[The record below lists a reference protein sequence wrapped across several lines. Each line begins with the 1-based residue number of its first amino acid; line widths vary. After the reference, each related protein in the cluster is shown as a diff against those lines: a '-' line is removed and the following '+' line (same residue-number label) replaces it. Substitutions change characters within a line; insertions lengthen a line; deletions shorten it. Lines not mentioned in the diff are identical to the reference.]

1 MGPFFFCSKYDK
13 RLFFIMTLL
22 RSFTF
27 YTIILSTILFYK
39 LNAQVQSPKVLYAGV
54 EIEGLES
61 WMKEEFEQKFNK
73 IFEDIS
79 DQMINDKNVKDIAG
93 EELDSLFNEINDF
106 RFKQVADKMDVVY
119 IFAGKFKNVSPDDRK
134 VMVQGEFYRYNAQL
148 NSSFRY
154 DVLRYYERMDAEA
167 RVIKQQMVDSLPSVT
182 TPSSFK
188 NVLLLFGSILLV
200 GILLMSLA
208 GTDYN
213 STGDGSGGT
222 PVTPA

>member
-1 MGPFFFCSKYDK
+1 
-13 RLFFIMTLL
+13 MTIL

-39 LNAQVQSPKVLYAGV
+39 LSAQDQPSKVLYAGL

-73 IFEDIS
+73 IFEDIT
-79 DQMINDKNVKDIAG
+79 DQIIDDKNVLDVAG
-93 EELDSLFNEINDF
+93 EELDSLFSEINDF
-106 RFKQVADKMDVVY
+106 RFKQVADKMDVAY
-119 IFAGKFKNVSPDDRK
+119 IFVGKFKNVSPDDRK
-134 VMVQGEFYRYNAQL
+134 VMIQGEFYRYNAQL

>member
-1 MGPFFFCSKYDK
+1 
-13 RLFFIMTLL
+13 MTIL

-27 YTIILSTILFYK
+27 YTIILLTIPFYK
-39 LNAQVQSPKVLYAGV
+39 LSAQDQPSKVLYAGV

-61 WMKEEFEQKFNK
+61 WMKEEFELKFNK
-73 IFEDIS
+73 IFEDIT
-79 DQMINDKNVKDIAG
+79 DQIIDDKNVLDVAG
-93 EELDSLFNEINDF
+93 EELDSLFSEINDF
-106 RFKQVADKMDVVY
+106 RFKQVADKMDVAY

-134 VMVQGEFYRYNAQL
+134 VMIQGEFYRYNAQL

-167 RVIKQQMVDSLPSVT
+167 RVIKQQMVDSLPKIT

-200 GILLMSLA
+200 GLLLMSLA

>member
-1 MGPFFFCSKYDK
+1 
-13 RLFFIMTLL
+13 MTIL

-39 LNAQVQSPKVLYAGV
+39 LNAQTLPSKVLYAGV

-73 IFEDIS
+73 IFEDIT
-79 DQMINDKNVKDIAG
+79 DQMIDDKNVLDVAG
-93 EELDSLFNEINDF
+93 EELDSLFSEINDF
-106 RFKQVADKMDVVY
+106 RFKQVADKMDVTY

-134 VMVQGEFYRYNAQL
+134 VMIQGEFYRYNAQL

-167 RVIKQQMVDSLPSVT
+167 RVIKQQMVDSLPTVT

>member
-1 MGPFFFCSKYDK
+1 
-13 RLFFIMTLL
+13 MTIL

-39 LNAQVQSPKVLYAGV
+39 LSAQDQSSKVLYAGV
-54 EIEGLES
+54 KIEGLES

-73 IFEDIS
+73 IFEDIT
-79 DQMINDKNVKDIAG
+79 DQMIDDKNALDVAG
-93 EELDSLFNEINDF
+93 EELDSLFSEINDF
-106 RFKQVADKMDVVY
+106 RFKQVADKMDVAY

-134 VMVQGEFYRYNAQL
+134 VMIQGEFYRYNAQL

-167 RVIKQQMVDSLPSVT
+167 RAIKQQMVDSLPTVT

>member
-1 MGPFFFCSKYDK
+1 
-13 RLFFIMTLL
+13 MTIL

-39 LNAQVQSPKVLYAGV
+39 LSAQDQPSKVLYAGV
-54 EIEGLES
+54 KIEGLES

-73 IFEDIS
+73 IFEDIT
-79 DQMINDKNVKDIAG
+79 DQMIDDKNAKDVAI
-93 EELDSLFNEINDF
+93 EELDSLFSDINDF
-106 RFKQVADKMDVVY
+106 RFKQVADKMDVAY

-134 VMVQGEFYRYNAQL
+134 VMIQGEFYRYNAQL

-167 RVIKQQMVDSLPSVT
+167 RVIKQQMVDSLPTVT

>member
-1 MGPFFFCSKYDK
+1 
-13 RLFFIMTLL
+13 MTIL

-39 LNAQVQSPKVLYAGV
+39 LSAQAQPSKVLYAGV

-73 IFEDIS
+73 IFEDITA
-79 DQMINDKNVKDIAG
+79 DQMIDDKNALDVAG
-93 EELDSLFNEINDF
+93 EELDSLFSEINDF
-106 RFKQVADKMDVVY
+106 RFKQVADKMDVTY

-134 VMVQGEFYRYNAQL
+134 VMIQGEFYRYNAQL

-167 RVIKQQMVDSLPSVT
+167 RVIKQQMVDSLPTVT

>member
-1 MGPFFFCSKYDK
+1 
-13 RLFFIMTLL
+13 MTIL

-39 LNAQVQSPKVLYAGV
+39 LSAQDQSSKVLYAGV
-54 EIEGLES
+54 KIEGLES

-73 IFEDIS
+73 IFEDIT
-79 DQMINDKNVKDIAG
+79 DQMIDDKNVLDVAG
-93 EELDSLFNEINDF
+93 EELDSLFSEINDF
-106 RFKQVADKMDVVY
+106 RFKQVADKMDVAY

-134 VMVQGEFYRYNAQL
+134 VMIQGEFYRYNAQL

-154 DVLRYYERMDAEA
+154 DVLRYYERMDAEV
-167 RVIKQQMVDSLPSVT
+167 RVIKQQMVDSLPTVT

>member
-1 MGPFFFCSKYDK
+1 
-13 RLFFIMTLL
+13 MTIL

-27 YTIILSTILFYK
+27 YTLILSTILFYK
-39 LNAQVQSPKVLYAGV
+39 LSAQDQPSKVLYAGV
-54 EIEGLES
+54 KIEGLES

-73 IFEDIS
+73 IFEDIT
-79 DQMINDKNVKDIAG
+79 DQMIDDKNVLDVAG
-93 EELDSLFNEINDF
+93 EELDSLFSEINDF
-106 RFKQVADKMDVVY
+106 RFKQVADKMDVAY

-134 VMVQGEFYRYNAQL
+134 VMIQGEFYRYNAQL

-167 RVIKQQMVDSLPSVT
+167 RVIKQQMVDSLPTVT

>member
-1 MGPFFFCSKYDK
+1 
-13 RLFFIMTLL
+13 MTIL

-39 LNAQVQSPKVLYAGV
+39 LSAQDQPSKVLYAGV
-54 EIEGLES
+54 KIEGLES

-73 IFEDIS
+73 IFEDIT
-79 DQMINDKNVKDIAG
+79 DQMIDDKNVLDVAG
-93 EELDSLFNEINDF
+93 EELDSLFSEINDF
-106 RFKQVADKMDVVY
+106 RFKQVADKMDVAY

-134 VMVQGEFYRYNAQL
+134 VMIQGEFYRYNVQL

-154 DVLRYYERMDAEA
+154 DVLRYYERMDAEV
-167 RVIKQQMVDSLPSVT
+167 RVIKQQMVDSLPTIT

>member
-1 MGPFFFCSKYDK
+1 
-13 RLFFIMTLL
+13 MTIL

-39 LNAQVQSPKVLYAGV
+39 LSAQDQPSKVLYAGL

-73 IFEDIS
+73 IFEDIT
-79 DQMINDKNVKDIAG
+79 DQMIDDKNVLDVAG
-93 EELDSLFNEINDF
+93 EELDSLFSEINDF
-106 RFKQVADKMDVVY
+106 RFKQVADKMDVTY

-134 VMVQGEFYRYNAQL
+134 VMIQGEFYRYNAQL

-167 RVIKQQMVDSLPSVT
+167 RVIKQQMVDSLPTVT

>member
-1 MGPFFFCSKYDK
+1 
-13 RLFFIMTLL
+13 MTIL

-39 LNAQVQSPKVLYAGV
+39 LSAQDQPSKVLYAGV
-54 EIEGLES
+54 KIEGLES

-73 IFEDIS
+73 IFEDIT
-79 DQMINDKNVKDIAG
+79 DQIIDDKNVLDVAG
-93 EELDSLFNEINDF
+93 EELDSLFSEINDF
-106 RFKQVADKMDVVY
+106 RFKQVADKMDVAY

-134 VMVQGEFYRYNAQL
+134 VMIQGEFYRYNAQL

-167 RVIKQQMVDSLPSVT
+167 RVIKQQMVDSLPTVT

>member
-1 MGPFFFCSKYDK
+1 
-13 RLFFIMTLL
+13 MTIL

-39 LNAQVQSPKVLYAGV
+39 LNAQVQPSKVLYAGV
-54 EIEGLES
+54 KIEGLER
-61 WMKEEFEQKFNK
+61 WMKEEFELKFNK
-73 IFEDIS
+73 IFEDITA
-79 DQMINDKNVKDIAG
+79 DQMIDDKNALDVAG
-93 EELDSLFNEINDF
+93 EELDSLFSEINDF
-106 RFKQVADKMDVVY
+106 RFKQVADKMDVAY

-134 VMVQGEFYRYNAQL
+134 VMIQGEFYRYNSQL

-167 RVIKQQMVDSLPSVT
+167 RVIKQQMVDSLPTVT

>member
-1 MGPFFFCSKYDK
+1 
-13 RLFFIMTLL
+13 MTIL

-39 LNAQVQSPKVLYAGV
+39 LSAQDRASKVLYAGV
-54 EIEGLES
+54 KIEGLES

-73 IFEDIS
+73 IFEDIT
-79 DQMINDKNVKDIAG
+79 DQMIDDKNVLDVAG
-93 EELDSLFNEINDF
+93 EELDSLFSEINDF
-106 RFKQVADKMDVVY
+106 RFKQVADKMDVAY

-134 VMVQGEFYRYNAQL
+134 VMIQGEFYRYNAQL

-167 RVIKQQMVDSLPSVT
+167 RVIKQQMVDSLPTVT

>member
-1 MGPFFFCSKYDK
+1 
-13 RLFFIMTLL
+13 MTIL

-39 LNAQVQSPKVLYAGV
+39 LSAQDRPSKVLYAGV
-54 EIEGLES
+54 KIEGLES

-73 IFEDIS
+73 IFEDIT
-79 DQMINDKNVKDIAG
+79 DQMIDDKNVLDVAG
-93 EELDSLFNEINDF
+93 EELDSLLSEINDF
-106 RFKQVADKMDVVY
+106 RFKQVADKMDVTY

-134 VMVQGEFYRYNAQL
+134 VMIQGEFYRYNAQL

-167 RVIKQQMVDSLPSVT
+167 RVIKQQMVDSLPTVT

>member
-1 MGPFFFCSKYDK
+1 
-13 RLFFIMTLL
+13 MTIL

-39 LNAQVQSPKVLYAGV
+39 LSAQVQPSKVLYAGV
-54 EIEGLES
+54 EIDGLES
-61 WMKEEFEQKFNK
+61 WMKEEFELKFNK
-73 IFEDIS
+73 IFEDIT
-79 DQMINDKNVKDIAG
+79 DQMIDDKNALDVAG
-93 EELDSLFNEINDF
+93 EELDSLFSEINDF
-106 RFKQVADKMDVVY
+106 RFKQVADKMDVTY

-134 VMVQGEFYRYNAQL
+134 VMIQGEFYRYNAQL

-167 RVIKQQMVDSLPSVT
+167 RVIKQQMVDSLPTVT

>member
-1 MGPFFFCSKYDK
+1 
-13 RLFFIMTLL
+13 MTIL

-27 YTIILSTILFYK
+27 YTIIFSTILFYK
-39 LNAQVQSPKVLYAGV
+39 LSAQVQSSKVLYAGV

-61 WMKEEFEQKFNK
+61 WMKEEFELKFNK
-73 IFEDIS
+73 IFEDIT
-79 DQMINDKNVKDIAG
+79 DQMIDDKNALDVAG
-93 EELDSLFNEINDF
+93 EELDSLFSEINDF
-106 RFKQVADKMDVVY
+106 RFKQVADKMDVAY

-134 VMVQGEFYRYNAQL
+134 VMIQGEFYRYNAQL

-167 RVIKQQMVDSLPSVT
+167 RVIKQQMVDSLPTVT

>member
-1 MGPFFFCSKYDK
+1 
-13 RLFFIMTLL
+13 MTIL

-39 LNAQVQSPKVLYAGV
+39 LSAQDRPSKVLYAGV

-61 WMKEEFEQKFNK
+61 WMKEEFELKFNK
-73 IFEDIS
+73 IFEDIT
-79 DQMINDKNVKDIAG
+79 DQMIDDKNALDVAG
-93 EELDSLFNEINDF
+93 EELDSLFSEINDF
-106 RFKQVADKMDVVY
+106 RFKQVADKMDVAY

-134 VMVQGEFYRYNAQL
+134 VMIQGEFYRYNAQL

-154 DVLRYYERMDAEA
+154 DVLRYYERMDAEV
-167 RVIKQQMVDSLPSVT
+167 RVIKQQMVDSLPTVT

>member
-1 MGPFFFCSKYDK
+1 
-13 RLFFIMTLL
+13 MTIL

-27 YTIILSTILFYK
+27 YPIILSTILFYK
-39 LNAQVQSPKVLYAGV
+39 LSAQDRPSKVLYAGV
-54 EIEGLES
+54 KIEGLES

-73 IFEDIS
+73 IFEDITA
-79 DQMINDKNVKDIAG
+79 DQMIDDKNALDVAG
-93 EELDSLFNEINDF
+93 EELDSLFSEINDF
-106 RFKQVADKMDVVY
+106 RFKQVADKMDVAY

-134 VMVQGEFYRYNAQL
+134 VMIQGEFYRYNAQL

-167 RVIKQQMVDSLPSVT
+167 RVIKQQMVDSLPTVT

>member
-1 MGPFFFCSKYDK
+1 
-13 RLFFIMTLL
+13 MTIL

-39 LNAQVQSPKVLYAGV
+39 LSAQDRPSKVLYAGV

-73 IFEDIS
+73 IFEDITA
-79 DQMINDKNVKDIAG
+79 DQMIDDKNALDVAG
-93 EELDSLFNEINDF
+93 EELDSLFSEINDF
-106 RFKQVADKMDVVY
+106 RFKQVADKMDVAY

-134 VMVQGEFYRYNAQL
+134 VMIQGEFYRYNAQL

-167 RVIKQQMVDSLPSVT
+167 RVIKQQMVDSLPTVT

>member
-1 MGPFFFCSKYDK
+1 
-13 RLFFIMTLL
+13 MTIL

-39 LNAQVQSPKVLYAGV
+39 LSAQVQPSKVLYAGV
-54 EIEGLES
+54 EIEGLEI

-73 IFEDIS
+73 IFEDIT
-79 DQMINDKNVKDIAG
+79 DQMIDDKNALDVAG

-106 RFKQVADKMDVVY
+106 RFKQVADKMDVTY

-134 VMVQGEFYRYNAQL
+134 VMIQGEFYRYNVQL

-167 RVIKQQMVDSLPSVT
+167 RVIKQQMVDSLPTVT

>member
-1 MGPFFFCSKYDK
+1 
-13 RLFFIMTLL
+13 MTIL

-39 LNAQVQSPKVLYAGV
+39 LSAQDQPSKVLYAGV
-54 EIEGLES
+54 KIEGLES

-73 IFEDIS
+73 IFEDIT
-79 DQMINDKNVKDIAG
+79 DQMIDDKNVLDVAG
-93 EELDSLFNEINDF
+93 EELDSLFSEINDF
-106 RFKQVADKMDVVY
+106 RFKQVADKMDVAY

-134 VMVQGEFYRYNAQL
+134 VMIQGEFYRYNAQL

-154 DVLRYYERMDAEA
+154 DVLRYYERMDTEA
-167 RVIKQQMVDSLPSVT
+167 RVIKQQMVDSLPTVT

>member
-1 MGPFFFCSKYDK
+1 
-13 RLFFIMTLL
+13 MTIR

-27 YTIILSTILFYK
+27 YTIILSTIFSYK
-39 LNAQVQSPKVLYAGV
+39 LSAQVQPSKVLYAGV

-61 WMKEEFEQKFNK
+61 WMKEEFELKFNK
-73 IFEDIS
+73 IFEDITA
-79 DQMINDKNVKDIAG
+79 DQMIDDKNVLDVAG
-93 EELDSLFNEINDF
+93 EELDSLFIEINDF
-106 RFKQVADKMDVVY
+106 RFKQVADKMDVAY
-119 IFAGKFKNVSPDDRK
+119 IFAGKFKNVSPDERK
-134 VMVQGEFYRYNAQL
+134 VMIQGEFYRYNAQL

-167 RVIKQQMVDSLPSVT
+167 RVIKQQMVDSLPTVT

>member
-1 MGPFFFCSKYDK
+1 
-13 RLFFIMTLL
+13 MTIL

-39 LNAQVQSPKVLYAGV
+39 LSAQVQSSKVLYAGV

-61 WMKEEFEQKFNK
+61 WMKEEFELKFNK
-73 IFEDIS
+73 IFEDIT
-79 DQMINDKNVKDIAG
+79 DQMIDDKNVLDVAG
-93 EELDSLFNEINDF
+93 EELDSLFSEINDF
-106 RFKQVADKMDVVY
+106 RFKQVADKMDVAY

-134 VMVQGEFYRYNAQL
+134 VMIQGEFYRYNAQL

-167 RVIKQQMVDSLPSVT
+167 RVIKQQMVDSLPTVT

>member
-1 MGPFFFCSKYDK
+1 M
-13 RLFFIMTLL
+13 IIL

-39 LNAQVQSPKVLYAGV
+39 LSAQVQPSKVLYAGV

-61 WMKEEFEQKFNK
+61 WMKEEFELKFNK
-73 IFEDIS
+73 IFEDITA
-79 DQMINDKNVKDIAG
+79 DQMIDDKNALDVAG
-93 EELDSLFNEINDF
+93 EELDSLFSEINDF
-106 RFKQVADKMDVVY
+106 RFKQVADKMDVAY
-119 IFAGKFKNVSPDDRK
+119 IFAGKFKNVSPDERK
-134 VMVQGEFYRYNAQL
+134 VMIQGEFYRYNAQL

-167 RVIKQQMVDSLPSVT
+167 RVIKQQMVDSLPTVT

>member
-1 MGPFFFCSKYDK
+1 
-13 RLFFIMTLL
+13 MTIL

-39 LNAQVQSPKVLYAGV
+39 LSAQDQPSKVLYAGV

-61 WMKEEFEQKFNK
+61 WMKEEFELKFNK
-73 IFEDIS
+73 IFEDITA
-79 DQMINDKNVKDIAG
+79 DQMIDDKNALDVAG
-93 EELDSLFNEINDF
+93 EELDSLFSEINDF
-106 RFKQVADKMDVVY
+106 RFKQVADKMDVAY

-134 VMVQGEFYRYNAQL
+134 VMIQGEFYRYNAQL

-167 RVIKQQMVDSLPSVT
+167 RVIKQQMVDSLPTVT

>member
-1 MGPFFFCSKYDK
+1 
-13 RLFFIMTLL
+13 MTIL

-39 LNAQVQSPKVLYAGV
+39 LSAQTLPSKVLYVGV

-61 WMKEEFEQKFNK
+61 WMKEEFELKFNK
-73 IFEDIS
+73 IFEDITA
-79 DQMINDKNVKDIAG
+79 DQMIDDKNALDVAG
-93 EELDSLFNEINDF
+93 EELDSLFSEINDF
-106 RFKQVADKMDVVY
+106 RFKQVADKMDVAY

-134 VMVQGEFYRYNAQL
+134 VMIQGEFYRYNAQL

-167 RVIKQQMVDSLPSVT
+167 RVIKQQMVDSLPTVT

>member
-1 MGPFFFCSKYDK
+1 
-13 RLFFIMTLL
+13 MTIL

-27 YTIILSTILFYK
+27 YTIILSTILFHK
-39 LNAQVQSPKVLYAGV
+39 LNAQTLPSKVLYAGV

-73 IFEDIS
+73 IFEDIT
-79 DQMINDKNVKDIAG
+79 DQMIDDKNVLDVAG
-93 EELDSLFNEINDF
+93 EELDSLFSEINDF
-106 RFKQVADKMDVVY
+106 RFKQVADKMDVGY

-134 VMVQGEFYRYNAQL
+134 VMIQGEFYRYNAQL

-167 RVIKQQMVDSLPSVT
+167 RVIKQQMVDSLPTVT

>member
-1 MGPFFFCSKYDK
+1 
-13 RLFFIMTLL
+13 MTIL

-39 LNAQVQSPKVLYAGV
+39 LSAQDQPSKVLYAGV
-54 EIEGLES
+54 EIEGLER
-61 WMKEEFEQKFNK
+61 WMKEEFELKFNK
-73 IFEDIS
+73 IFEDIT
-79 DQMINDKNVKDIAG
+79 DQMIDDKNALDVAG
-93 EELDSLFNEINDF
+93 EELDSLFSEINDF
-106 RFKQVADKMDVVY
+106 RFKQVADKMDVAY

-134 VMVQGEFYRYNAQL
+134 VMIQGEFYRYNAQL

-167 RVIKQQMVDSLPSVT
+167 RVIKQQMVDSLPTVT

>member
-1 MGPFFFCSKYDK
+1 
-13 RLFFIMTLL
+13 MTIL

-39 LNAQVQSPKVLYAGV
+39 LNAQTQPSKVLYAGV
-54 EIEGLES
+54 EIEGLER
-61 WMKEEFEQKFNK
+61 WMKEEFELKFNK
-73 IFEDIS
+73 IFEDITA
-79 DQMINDKNVKDIAG
+79 DQMIDDKNALDVAG
-93 EELDSLFNEINDF
+93 EELDSLFSEINDF
-106 RFKQVADKMDVVY
+106 RFKQVADKMDVAY

-134 VMVQGEFYRYNAQL
+134 VMIQGEFYRYNAQL

-167 RVIKQQMVDSLPSVT
+167 RVIKQQMVDSLPTVT

>member
-1 MGPFFFCSKYDK
+1 
-13 RLFFIMTLL
+13 MTIL

-27 YTIILSTILFYK
+27 YTLILSTILFYK
-39 LNAQVQSPKVLYAGV
+39 LSAQDQPSKVLYAGV
-54 EIEGLES
+54 KIEGLES

-73 IFEDIS
+73 IFEDIT
-79 DQMINDKNVKDIAG
+79 DQMIDDKNALDVAG
-93 EELDSLFNEINDF
+93 EELDSLFSEINDF
-106 RFKQVADKMDVVY
+106 RFKQVADKMDVAY

-134 VMVQGEFYRYNAQL
+134 VMIQGEFYRYNAQL

-167 RVIKQQMVDSLPSVT
+167 RAIKQQMVDSLPTAT

-213 STGDGSGGT
+213 STGDGSCGT

>member
-1 MGPFFFCSKYDK
+1 
-13 RLFFIMTLL
+13 MTIL

-39 LNAQVQSPKVLYAGV
+39 LSAQDQPSKVLYAGV
-54 EIEGLES
+54 KIEGLES

-73 IFEDIS
+73 IFEDIT
-79 DQMINDKNVKDIAG
+79 DQMIDDKNVLDVAG
-93 EELDSLFNEINDF
+93 EELDSLFSEINDF
-106 RFKQVADKMDVVY
+106 RFKQVADKMDVAY

-134 VMVQGEFYRYNAQL
+134 VMIQGEFYRYNAQL

-167 RVIKQQMVDSLPSVT
+167 RAIKQQMVDSLPTVT

>member
-1 MGPFFFCSKYDK
+1 MYIFKSFVFSTSAF
-13 RLFFIMTLL
+13 LF
-22 RSFTF
+22 
-27 YTIILSTILFYK
+27 LFPGIT
-39 LNAQVQSPKVLYAGV
+39 NAQVISSKIFYAGI
-54 EIEGLES
+54 EIEGVED
-61 WMKEEFEQKFNK
+61 WMKEEFDKKFNN
-73 IFEDIS
+73 IFSDLTSDRVIS
-79 DQMINDKNVKDIAG
+79 ISQGKTIAG
-93 EELDSLFNEINDF
+93 TEIDSLFNDINDF
-106 RFKQVADKMDVVY
+106 RFKQVADKMDVAY

-134 VMVQGEFYRYNAQL
+134 VMIQGEFYRYNVQL

>member
-1 MGPFFFCSKYDK
+1 
-13 RLFFIMTLL
+13 MTIL

-39 LNAQVQSPKVLYAGV
+39 LNAQTQPSKVLYAGV

-61 WMKEEFEQKFNK
+61 WMKEEFELKFNK
-73 IFEDIS
+73 IFEDITA
-79 DQMINDKNVKDIAG
+79 DQMIDDKNALDVAG
-93 EELDSLFNEINDF
+93 EELDSLFSEINDF
-106 RFKQVADKMDVVY
+106 RFKQVADKMDVAY

-134 VMVQGEFYRYNAQL
+134 VMIQGEFYRYNAQL

-167 RVIKQQMVDSLPSVT
+167 RVIKQQMVDSLPTVT

>member
-1 MGPFFFCSKYDK
+1 
-13 RLFFIMTLL
+13 MTIL

-39 LNAQVQSPKVLYAGV
+39 LSAQDQPSKVLYAGV
-54 EIEGLES
+54 KIEGLES

-73 IFEDIS
+73 IFEDITA
-79 DQMINDKNVKDIAG
+79 DQMIDDKNALNVAG
-93 EELDSLFNEINDF
+93 EELDSLFSEINDF
-106 RFKQVADKMDVVY
+106 RFKQVADKMDVAY

-134 VMVQGEFYRYNAQL
+134 VMIQGEFYRYNAQL

-167 RVIKQQMVDSLPSVT
+167 RVIKQQMVDSLPTVT

>member
-1 MGPFFFCSKYDK
+1 
-13 RLFFIMTLL
+13 MTIL

-27 YTIILSTILFYK
+27 YTIILSTIFSYK
-39 LNAQVQSPKVLYAGV
+39 LSAQVQSSKVLYAGV
-54 EIEGLES
+54 EIEGLER

-73 IFEDIS
+73 IFEDITA
-79 DQMINDKNVKDIAG
+79 DQMIDDKNALNVAG
-93 EELDSLFNEINDF
+93 EELDSLFSEINDF
-106 RFKQVADKMDVVY
+106 RFKQVADKMDVAY

-134 VMVQGEFYRYNAQL
+134 VMIQGEFYRYNAQL

-167 RVIKQQMVDSLPSVT
+167 RVIKQQMVDSLPTVT

>member
-1 MGPFFFCSKYDK
+1 
-13 RLFFIMTLL
+13 MTIL

-39 LNAQVQSPKVLYAGV
+39 LSAQTQSSKVLYAGV

-61 WMKEEFEQKFNK
+61 WMKEEFELKFNK
-73 IFEDIS
+73 IFEDIT
-79 DQMINDKNVKDIAG
+79 DQMIDDKNVLDVAG
-93 EELDSLFNEINDF
+93 EELDSLFSEINDF
-106 RFKQVADKMDVVY
+106 RFKQVADKMDVTY

-134 VMVQGEFYRYNAQL
+134 VMIQGEFYRYNAQL

-167 RVIKQQMVDSLPSVT
+167 RVIKQQMVDSLPTVT

>member
-1 MGPFFFCSKYDK
+1 
-13 RLFFIMTLL
+13 MTIL

-39 LNAQVQSPKVLYAGV
+39 LSAQDQPSKVLYAGV
-54 EIEGLES
+54 KIEGLES

-73 IFEDIS
+73 IFEDIT
-79 DQMINDKNVKDIAG
+79 DQIIDDKNVLDVAG
-93 EELDSLFNEINDF
+93 EELDSLFSEINDF
-106 RFKQVADKMDVVY
+106 RFKQVADKMDVAY
-119 IFAGKFKNVSPDDRK
+119 IFVGKFKNVSPDDRK
-134 VMVQGEFYRYNAQL
+134 VMIQGEFYRYNAQL

-167 RVIKQQMVDSLPSVT
+167 RVIKQQMVDSLPTVT

>member
-1 MGPFFFCSKYDK
+1 
-13 RLFFIMTLL
+13 MTIL

-39 LNAQVQSPKVLYAGV
+39 LSAQDRPSKVLYAGV
-54 EIEGLES
+54 KIEGLES

-73 IFEDIS
+73 IFEDIIA
-79 DQMINDKNVKDIAG
+79 DQMIDDKNALDVAG
-93 EELDSLFNEINDF
+93 EELDSLFSEINDF
-106 RFKQVADKMDVVY
+106 RFKQVADKMDVTY

-134 VMVQGEFYRYNAQL
+134 VMIQGEFYRYNAQL

-167 RVIKQQMVDSLPSVT
+167 RVIKQQMVDSLPTVT

>member
-1 MGPFFFCSKYDK
+1 
-13 RLFFIMTLL
+13 MTIL

-27 YTIILSTILFYK
+27 YIIILSTILFYK
-39 LNAQVQSPKVLYAGV
+39 LSAQDRPSKVLYAGV
-54 EIEGLES
+54 KIEGLES

-73 IFEDIS
+73 IFEDIT
-79 DQMINDKNVKDIAG
+79 DQMIDDKNVLDVAG
-93 EELDSLFNEINDF
+93 EELDSLFSEINDF
-106 RFKQVADKMDVVY
+106 RFKQVADKLDAAY

-134 VMVQGEFYRYNAQL
+134 VMIQGEFYRYNAQL

-167 RVIKQQMVDSLPSVT
+167 RVIKQQMVDSLPTVT